1 LSDRWSEALLLK
13 EWAAACWA
21 EAGEDSADRSAA
33 A

>member
-13 EWAAACWA
+13 QWAAACWA